1 MRDGKKEKR
10 GRLPLFYPHQLL
22 KRITDLDPQ
31 ALWFMGVRGIIL
43 DVDNTLTTHNS
54 PVPGECVMDW
64 LQRAEACGLKRI
76 ILSNNT
82 PDRVRPFAEM
92 LGLGFTANGKK
103 PLPSGVRRA
112 AREMGLS
119 ASETALI
126 GDQIFTDVLA
136 GRLAGAVSILV
147 EPIEPETAAFFRLKR
162 RLEAPILKRY
172 QRRLTALGGRRPDK
186 TEGGIK

>member
-1 MRDGKKEKR
+1 MKI
-10 GRLPLFYPHQLL
+10 FYP
-22 KRITDLDPQ
+22 RFSFRRVTDLTVEWLKGQ
-31 ALWFMGVRGIIL
+31 GISALLL
-43 DVDNTLTTHNS
+43 DVDNTLTTHNN
-54 PVPGECVMDW
+54 PEVPAEVLDW
-64 LQRAEACGLKRI
+64 LHEMRAAGMKLLL
-76 ILSNNT
+76 LSNNH
-82 PDRVRPFAEM
+82 PARVAPFAQK
-92 LGLGFTANGKK
+92 LGVGFIADAAK
-103 PLPSGVRRA
+103 PLGGGVKRSQKVL
-112 AREMGLS
+112 G
-119 ASETALI
+119 ETPEGIALV